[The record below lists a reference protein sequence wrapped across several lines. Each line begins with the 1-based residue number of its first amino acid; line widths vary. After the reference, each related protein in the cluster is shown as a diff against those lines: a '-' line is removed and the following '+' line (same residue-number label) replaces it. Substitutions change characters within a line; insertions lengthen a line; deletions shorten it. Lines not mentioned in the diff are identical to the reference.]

1 MIWSNN
7 KLEKIIQKSV
17 LKRAQ
22 GVCINRGIPITGCE
36 GTSSN
41 LAQDIYEDIIKAAKR
56 DDSLYLELYL

>member
-17 LKRAQ
+17 LERAQ
-22 GVCINRGIPITGCE
+22 GVCTQRGLPVTGCE
-36 GTSSN
+36 GTASN
-41 LAQDIYEDIIKAAKR
+41 LAQEIYEDLIKAAKK